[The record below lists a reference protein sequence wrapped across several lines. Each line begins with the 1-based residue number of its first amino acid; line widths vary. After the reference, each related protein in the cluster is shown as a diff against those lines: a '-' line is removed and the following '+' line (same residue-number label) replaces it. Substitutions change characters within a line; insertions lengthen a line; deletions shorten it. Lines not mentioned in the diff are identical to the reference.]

1 MSTGEETQ
9 AMENHLTELPDL
21 KRLSKLYQE
30 GIAVNLLELQDAS
43 RTAALGVKE
52 PLYRA
57 EKIREVLSIIPKLMK
72 AIDEIRD
79 LVDVN
84 KQKTTEAVG
93 TLTMYTQQPD
103 LNEFRDHIESI
114 SKQMLANSI
123 FMSQRVPN
131 A

>member
-1 MSTGEETQ
+1 MFTVEETDK
-9 AMENHLTELPDL
+9 MENPLTELLDL
-21 KRLSKLYQE
+21 KKLSKLYQE

-43 RTAALGVKE
+43 RTAELGVKE

-57 EKIREVLSIIPKLMK
+57 EKMREVLSIVPKLMK
-72 AIDEIRD
+72 SIDEIRD
-79 LVDVN
+79 LVETN
-84 KQKTTEAVG
+84 KQKTTEAVS

-103 LNEFRDHIESI
+103 LNEFRDHIETI